1 MARDTP
7 RASGKAVPE
16 ESLAAGIA
24 APFAKQPTGRN
35 RRAQQRCCHRGLPW
49 LTACTVPLAHNTVA
63 RKRATLQTHFLP
75 QILPGRC
82 VGVAPTGSRNSCCLS
97 GQRGWQEFDQS
108 PPASC
113 IPARRGRSDQ
123 QRWFCVP
130 RRAAQGSHPSMQL
143 APSMGRAKLV
153 RSIRGPLEDTQE
165 GSCPGVAQ
173 LRHHYLYALAPASRT
188 GVEPTGVGSRHGT
201 QVVGHLGFSARRC
214 AGHPRARQ
222 PRHRRSTAPRD
233 PVVRT
238 RTFSRPHLPCSGHG
252 HGPRVVGRSILG
264 GGVVHRGSDR
274 PWRR

>member
-1 MARDTP
+1 MAGIRSITAGVVHP
-7 RASGKAVPE
+7 RAPRPKRP
-16 ESLAAGIA
+16 
-24 APFAKQPTGRN
+24 AKVVLR
-35 RRAQQRCCHRGLPW
+35 
-49 LTACTVPLAHNTVA
+49 
-63 RKRATLQTHFLP
+63 
-75 QILPGRC
+75 
-82 VGVAPTGSRNSCCLS
+82 APTG
-97 GQRGWQEFDQS
+97 GPGF
-108 PPASC
+108 PPLDAVGSLDGPSEARSKHQG
-113 IPARRGRSDQ
+113 PARR
-123 QRWFCVP
+123 
-130 RRAAQGSHPSMQL
+130 H
-143 APSMGRAKLV
+143 
-153 RSIRGPLEDTQE
+153 TQE

-188 GVEPTGVGSRHGT
+188 GVEPTEVGSRHGT

-222 PRHRRSTAPRD
+222 PRHRRSTAPCD